1 MKPRVILHSAVSAD
15 GRMDG
20 FRPDLEAYYELAGR
34 FGEDVTLVGSGT
46 LLQSPEREAI
56 SREPD
61 EIPEPKEA
69 DPGDDRPILAVPDSG
84 DRVKNWAY
92 LRSLPFWRDILAL
105 SSSTASPEQIDR
117 FRRQH
122 VPYFLSGRTK
132 VDLGAA
138 LSAIG
143 GRFGAKTIRVDSG
156 GTLNGV
162 LLRQGLVDEISLL
175 IHPQYVGG
183 ISPRTLFRAK
193 DLTAAEGV
201 IDLELSGNETL
212 AGGLV
217 WLRYNIVTKFPPGLP
232 ED

>member
-1 MKPRVILHSAVSAD
+1 MKPRVILHNAVSAD

-20 FRPDLEAYYELAGR
+20 FRPGLEAYYELAGR
-34 FGEDVTLVGSGT
+34 FDEDVTLVGSGT
-46 LLQSPEREAI
+46 LLQSPEGDVIAREPEEIPVPREAD
-56 SREPD
+56 S
-61 EIPEPKEA
+61 
-69 DPGDDRPILAVPDSG
+69 GDDRPILAVPDSG
-84 DRVKNWAY
+84 DRIKNWIY
-92 LRSLPFWRDILAL
+92 LRSLPFWRDVLAL

-117 FRRQH
+117 FKRQG

-156 GTLNGV
+156 GTLNGL

-175 IHPQYVGG
+175 VHPQCVGG
-183 ISPRTLFRAK
+183 ISPRILFRAE
-193 DLTAAEGV
+193 DLTAAGAV
-201 IDLELSGNETL
+201 IDLELAGNETL

-217 WLRYNIVTKFPPGLP
+217 WLRYNVVTKFPPGLP